1 MGNCCFSRKFE
12 QGKYKTSS
20 EISLP
25 NKVLNQTERIELEN
39 QITAGGV
46 YLVDK
51 GWRPRVV
58 GFLSNETSLS
68 TPRLLSD
75 VHYIKKAFEPFAQ
88 LKTGSLEELFKSG
101 ISILVLT
108 DSESLDVSEVNK
120 ISIWVERGGL
130 LLRFAGGRLA
140 KLKTESKVRCCR
152 LLARRTRLLGGSMSC
167 HSPQRWAI

>member
-1 MGNCCFSRKFE
+1 MLFQQKISLE

-39 QITAGGV
+39 QMTAGGV

-51 GWRPRVV
+51 GWQPRVV
-58 GFLSNETSLS
+58 GFLSNETSLA

-88 LKTGSLEELFKSG
+88 LKTGSLEELFKTG
-101 ISILVLT
+101 
-108 DSESLDVSEVNK
+108 K
-120 ISIWVERGGL
+120 
-130 LLRFAGGRLA
+130 
-140 KLKTESKVRCCR
+140 
-152 LLARRTRLLGGSMSC
+152 
-167 HSPQRWAI
+167 